1 MPNHDCHRKDCR
13 RVCSEFGT
21 FLNRRHLPRFE
32 GHAFCSENCLR
43 AHVKDEFVQRWHGM
57 QQERNRRIPRPKL
70 GTILM
75 QTASLTREQLEEA
88 IRLQKLT
95 REGRL
100 GEWLLRLGFV
110 DERQITVALAKQ
122 CGLPMIDLK
131 NSEAKSDAV
140 SMIPAQVAKCSSLV
154 PVSYDD
160 GQDSLR
166 VAVSGPVN
174 FNLQQALRR
183 MIGKGISTFIGDD
196 SVIQSLLA
204 SWYEPEALDL
214 SKAPVFSSLDEFVEI
229 LRDTVSAAVN
239 QKATNLQAELL
250 EKYFW
255 ARLDTGSRTRHYF
268 YRYISIPTQS
278 EAAQPVGDPEYAVAS
293 GGIW

>member
-1 MPNHDCHRKDCR
+1 MPRHDCYRKECD
-13 RVCSEFGT
+13 RVRSEFST

-32 GHAFCSENCLR
+32 GHAFCSEACLH
-43 AHVKDEFVQRWHGM
+43 AYVKGEFVQRWQRM

-70 GTILM
+70 GAILM
-75 QTASLTREQLEEA
+75 QTASITREQLEQA
-88 IRLQKLT
+88 VRLQKLT

-110 DERQITVALAKQ
+110 EERQITVALAKQ
-122 CGLPMIDLK
+122 FGLPLIDLK
-131 NSEAKSDAV
+131 NSEAKSDAM
-140 SMIPAQVAKCSSLV
+140 SMIPAQVAKCSNLV

-160 GQDSLR
+160 DQDSLR

-196 SVIQSLLA
+196 SAIQSRLA
-204 SWYEPEALDL
+204 SWYEPEALDV
-214 SKAPVFSSLDEFVEI
+214 SKARVFGSLEEFVEI
-229 LRDTVSAAVN
+229 LRDTVSAAIN
-239 QKATNLQAELL
+239 QRATNLQAELL

-255 ARLDTGSRTRHYF
+255 ARLDIGSGSRHYF
-268 YRYISIPTQS
+268 CRYISTPMQS
-278 EAAQPVGDPEYAVAS
+278 EAAQPIADPEYAIAS
-293 GGIW
+293 SGVW

>member
-1 MPNHDCHRKDCR
+1 
-13 RVCSEFGT
+13 V
-21 FLNRRHLPRFE
+21 PRFE
-32 GHAFCSENCLR
+32 GHTFCSEACLH
-43 AHVKDEFVQRWHGM
+43 AHVRDEFVQRWHNM
-57 QQERNRRIPRPKL
+57 QQEKNRRIPRPKL
-70 GTILM
+70 GSILM

-122 CGLPMIDLK
+122 CGLPLIDLK
-131 NSEAKSDAV
+131 NSEAKSNAV
-140 SMIPAQVAKCSSLV
+140 NMIPAQVAKCSNLV

-196 SVIQSLLA
+196 SAIQSLLA
-204 SWYEPEALDL
+204 SWYQPEALDL
-214 SKAPVFSSLDEFVEI
+214 SKAPVFSLLDEFVEI
-229 LRDTVSAAVN
+229 LRDIVSAAVSH
-239 QKATNLQAELL
+239 KATNLQAELL

-255 ARLDTGSRTRHYF
+255 ARLDNGSGPRHYF
-268 YRYISIPTQS
+268 YRYISSPAQS
-278 EAAQPVGDPEYAVAS
+278 EAAQVAGDAEYALAS
-293 GGIW
+293 GGVW